1 MDKKQQEDLKK
12 ALQLRDRVVRVLSED
27 GHFRVVA
34 VKNTLT
40 AQTAQKNHNL
50 DQTSA
55 FFLSQALSGA
65 TLMSAFLKGEE
76 RIILEFEGAGPIRK
90 VYAEALQVGETR
102 GYVDLAPDAAER
114 PVTSIGEAIGAGM
127 LKVAKVLFD
136 EPEPVTGIVPLV
148 KGDIGSDL
156 AHYFAQSEQ
165 IPTAVVL
172 DVDFDENGIV
182 KQSGG
187 LMVQAMPGHSK
198 EQLKEIYESLLKIK
212 TIAGLYESEKNP
224 LEVLRQVLPFDF
236 NLISSSQ
243 VDFFCRCSK
252 DSFKSKLITL
262 GTKELISMQKEGHDK
277 LVCQYCNSEY
287 KLDDEDF
294 EQIIEESRAKRN

>member
-1 MDKKQQEDLKK
+1 MNKKQQEDLKK

-27 GHFRVVA
+27 GHFRAVA
-34 VKNTLT
+34 VKNSLT
-40 AQTAQKNHNL
+40 AQTAQENHNL

-114 PVTSIGEAIGAGM
+114 PVTAIGEAIGAGM

-172 DVDFDENGIV
+172 DVDFNENGIV

-198 EQLKEIYESLLKIK
+198 EQLKEIYEALLKIK

-224 LEVLRQVLPFDF
+224 LEVLRHVLPFDF

-287 KLDDEDF
+287 KLDADDF